1 MTFQAGYIIVHLEM
15 LAVIFINLRI
25 QGIADR
31 FLAHD
36 FFRFITII
44 IFLNQM
50 LFDGFKINWWERF
63 TRAVCQR
70 FNVFQN
76 DFLKLLRE
84 SAVRLSHHTLEVGDD
99 RIRIRKSGTC
109 SQDVFFCQAI
119 FKHKDG
125 QITNS
130 FRSRSNFYDIS
141 KQIIGIFV

>member
-1 MTFQAGYIIVHLEM
+1 MYKRKQLCLPMDTMLYIKKIEKACSTGNFEEKDKNAVSYTHL
-15 LAVIFINLRI
+15 
-25 QGIADR
+25 
-31 FLAHD
+31 
-36 FFRFITII
+36 
-44 IFLNQM
+44 
-50 LFDGFKINWWERF
+50 FKINRWERF
-63 TRAVCQR
+63 ARAVCQR